1 MKLIFLDIDGVLVT
15 RRPGC
20 FEEHLLR
27 NLKRVCNESGAHIV
41 LSSDWRR
48 HPQARQEAQRVLG
61 TVGLK
66 FIACTPCMSPYLAQ
80 RPTEIMTWKRE
91 WRKGRSGE
99 EPLTNWVAID
109 DRELVQER
117 HGQHLRGHF
126 VQTHPLR
133 GLTEDSADECIRIL
147 NQELPPAASEFGS
160 SFDNSMVMSNR
171 GASVAARFS
180 TGGSLPGLDS
190 KRPSDGFGARAGDSR
205 IDAATHS
212 AAAASVLSAA
222 AANRALQVHASSAPA
237 AGARGRGMRGR
248 SVGAALGGRR

>member
-1 MKLIFLDIDGVLVT
+1 VKLVFLDIDGVLVT

-27 NLKRVCNESGAHIV
+27 NLKRVCDQSGAQIV

-80 RPTEIMTWKRE
+80 RPTEIMTWKRD

-99 EPLTNWVAID
+99 EPLTHWVAID

-133 GLTEDSADECIRIL
+133 GLTEDASDECIRIL
-147 NQELPPAASEFGS
+147 NQELPPIASELGS
-160 SFDNSMVMSNR
+160 SFDNSTSMTSNR
-171 GASVAARFS
+171 GVSVASRYS
-180 TGGSLPGLDS
+180 TAGFDS
-190 KRPSDGFGARAGDSR
+190 GRSTDGFGARAGDSR
-205 IDAATHS
+205 MDAAAHS

-222 AANRALQVHASSAPA
+222 AAARALQVHSSSAP
-237 AGARGRGMRGR
+237 
-248 SVGAALGGRR
+248 AALGGRR